1 MFFCPEI
8 LQEVCNYSASS
19 LILLL
24 LWENVGAQGGIGN
37 RESEEGRDPIFPAPL
52 HSFLS
57 RMEQVYGV
65 SPVGGGV
72 FPDKLC

>member
-37 RESEEGRDPIFPAPL
+37 RESEEGRDLIFPAPL
-52 HSFLS
+52 YSFLS

-65 SPVGGGV
+65 SPVGGGG